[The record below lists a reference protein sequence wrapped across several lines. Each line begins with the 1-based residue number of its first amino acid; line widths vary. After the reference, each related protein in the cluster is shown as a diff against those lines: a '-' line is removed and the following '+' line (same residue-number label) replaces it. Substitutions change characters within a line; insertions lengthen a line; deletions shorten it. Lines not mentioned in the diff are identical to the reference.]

1 MKKDYPQLILNKY
14 LNEHNVEYIAGVEC
28 SIGWYESCKS
38 EAEAVQL
45 LRELVEADGH
55 HVFMR
60 YDSIKPGYY
69 GEKNKLIGRL
79 TWCNTLTGKTETK
92 RITVKNVRVSE
103 MKEWQEF
110 VSYVYRGQSSEWEA
124 LHGGEY

>member
-1 MKKDYPQLILNKY
+1 MKKDYLKLILNKY
-14 LNEHNVEYIAGVEC
+14 LNEHDVEYIAGVEC
-28 SIGWYESCKS
+28 SIGWYESCKT
-38 EAEAVQL
+38 EAEAIQL

-69 GEKNKLIGRL
+69 DERNKLISRL

-103 MKEWQEF
+103 IKEYQEF
-110 VSYVYRGQSSEWEA
+110 LAYAYRGKFFEWEA